1 MIVLPVLEV
10 EASGASSSSDI
21 KFAFTSK
28 RLCATRVLHSM
39 LCNGCNPVQGGVW
52 LHLFWF
58 KWYCEVILDIFLFQD
73 DLMCSIGALCFHLPC
88 WQNDSDPCYE
98 SRSLTSTFY

>member
-28 RLCATRVLHSM
+28 RLCATWV
-39 LCNGCNPVQGGVW
+39 LCNGCDPVQVGVW

-58 KWYCEVILDIFLFQD
+58 KWYCEVILDIFSF
-73 DLMCSIGALCFHLPC
+73 
-88 WQNDSDPCYE
+88 W
-98 SRSLTSTFY
+98 RT